1 MSISIPQT
9 KKQAQQIMVEIMR
22 GQHATPDLV
31 DFLKYYQA
39 HFPTEEIMNEFL
51 GAIKQSAVYSLN
63 TADFDKPIVDLAGTG
78 GDGKHTVN
86 LSTLAALTAA
96 ATGLVKA
103 VKYGNRSATSVCG
116 SMDVL
121 EAVGLNIELSEA
133 ALKKQLTE
141 KGFAPLYARGVYPG
155 GKFVAEARSIVEG
168 PTIFNILFPLARP
181 VIGQARFV
189 FGIAKQEMVEPIEK
203 LYLLQPE
210 TRCLL
215 VRGIDGLDEVSITG
229 EGKTQYS
236 LIENGQAK
244 QGVLFSQEIFGI
256 EPIDLSLLQ
265 IETKQ
270 EAVDIFLQVL
280 NPAIIN
286 EKARTI
292 REAVM
297 VNAACA
303 LFVALD
309 EGNMNI
315 SDAKKYIEA
324 LNDVLRTGKA
334 LKFLGELKESKV

>member
-1 MSISIPQT
+1 MISIPRT
-9 KKQAQQIMVEIMR
+9 KEKAHQIMIEIMSGR
-22 GQHATPDLV
+22 YATPDLV
-31 DFLKYYQA
+31 DFLQHYQA

-51 GAIKQSAVYSLN
+51 GAIKQSAVYLLN
-63 TADFDKPIVDLAGTG
+63 TADFDKPIIDLAGTG

-96 ATGLVKA
+96 TTGLVKA

-121 EAVGLNIELSEA
+121 EATGLDIELSEA
-133 ALKKQLTE
+133 TLKKQLTE
-141 KGFAPLYARGVYPG
+141 KGFAPLYARAVYPG
-155 GKFVAEARSIVEG
+155 GKFVAAARSIVEG

-181 VIGQARFV
+181 IIGQARFV
-189 FGIAKQEMVEPIEK
+189 FGIAKPEMIKPIEK
-203 LYLLQPE
+203 LYLLQPK

-215 VRGIDGLDEVSITG
+215 VRGLDGVDEVSITG

-236 LIENGQAK
+236 LIENGQMK
-244 QGVLFSQEIFGI
+244 QGVFSAQEVFGI

-270 EAVDIFLQVL
+270 EAVDVFLQVF
-280 NPAIIN
+280 NPAFIN
-286 EKARTI
+286 GKVKAI
-292 REAVM
+292 REAVAA
-297 VNAACA
+297 NAACA

-315 SDAKKYIEA
+315 AAAKKYLEI
-324 LNDVLRTGKA
+324 LNNVLRTGKA
-334 LKFLGELKESKV
+334 LKFLDELKESKI